1 MSTNEIRKIKK
12 HVRLNEWT
20 MQVKDQQESGMSAT
34 AWCKL
39 HNIKPSTF
47 FSRLRSIREST
58 LQNTAV
64 LQNNNI
70 LQVSNLSFAEIDIA
84 NMQHSNKEVLNHES
98 SSNIVVNLNGV
109 TVEIPKAASIEM
121 VASILRVL
129 KAL

>member
-20 MQVKDQQESGMSAT
+20 MQVKDQQKSGMSAT

-39 HNIKPSTF
+39 NDIKPSTF
-47 FSRLRSIREST
+47 FSRLRSIREAT

-64 LQNNNI
+64 LQSNNI
-70 LQVSNLSFAEIDIA
+70 LQVSSPSFAEIDIA
-84 NMQHSNKEVLNHES
+84 KMQHSNKDILNYES
-98 SSNIVVNLNGV
+98 PFNIVVNLNGA
-109 TVEIPKAASIEM
+109 TVEIPNTASMEL
-121 VASILRVL
+121 VASILGVV